1 MNTTETLNALAAE
14 RILILDGAMGSMIQ
28 SYRLTE
34 ADFRGSRFASHPTP
48 LAGCNDLLCLTK
60 PELIASIHTAYLE
73 AGADIIETCSLNSSA
88 VSLADFGLGMLSYEV
103 SRAAAVLARTCTAAC
118 STGDKPRFVAG
129 SIGSTV
135 KSASLA
141 PDIND
146 LSKRAIEWDEL
157 EAAYYDNARGLLD
170 GGADIL
176 LLETIY
182 DALNAKAAIA
192 AILRLFEERGLKQG
206 DVPIMISATVADD
219 FGRLLTGQTI
229 EAFCV
234 AVAHAKPWSLGLN
247 CSFGAQRLKPALKK
261 LADLVPCFVSAYPNG
276 GMPNQMG
283 SYDQSAQEMAQYI
296 EEYLQEGLVTVIG
309 GCCGTTPEHIKLIAA
324 KAAKYAP
331 RPLQPFKRGSYL
343 AGLEPLRIEAAPGG
357 LGFMPIGERCNVAGN
372 KKFLKLISAH
382 NYEAGIGV
390 IEEELARGAALLDF
404 CMDDALLDPVKE
416 IKAFL
421 SLALSNPAI
430 ARIPFVIDS
439 SRWDVIETA
448 LKLIGGKAL
457 INSMSL
463 KEGEAVFMERSR
475 LANRY
480 GASIIFML
488 FDERGQAD
496 SFERKIEIA
505 ARAYKLLTDDGFPP
519 ENIVF
524 DPNVLTVATGMPEH
538 DGYAVNFLRAVV
550 WIKEHCPGA
559 IVMGGIANLSFS
571 FKGNDYIREAMHAV
585 FVKHAV
591 EAGMTLAIVN
601 LSTMLTVEELDQDL
615 REAVQDVVLN
625 RNQPASL
632 ERLLTLATAVKST
645 AVGCRTVRQDGA
657 ESWRTLTGEERIVQA
672 VIHGSDEYIEHDLLE
687 IQPRYTRALTIVEA
701 VLMKGMQEVSTG
713 LSCGRMFLPQV
724 IRSAKVMKTA
734 IAVLAPFIEAQKR
747 LDGTVD
753 TDLRVGGETT
763 ILLATVK
770 GDVHDIGKNFV
781 GVILDCNGYKVID
794 LGVMISTQTIVETAL
809 REKVSIIGLSG
820 LISPS
825 LEEMIKTARE
835 LERQDLRI
843 PLLIGGAAASLAYTS
858 IRIAPVYSGAVVYM
872 KDASLVPD
880 AVRALLSDSERPRFL
895 EKLDRSYTEAA
906 ANHADIVSK
915 QRLKSLVQARLNR
928 VPPVAPA
935 PEPKQQNVIEIQ
947 DYPIASLVPRID
959 WDSFLRSWDL
969 GTSAKPETQPQLKE
983 RSAQE
988 LLSAAQTLLNK
999 LIAKELPQ
1007 VKLQLKALVGFFPAY
1022 GDNEDIVVQSGTTEE
1037 RFCFLRNQEE
1047 KRAGAPNSCLADFI
1061 APAKHGS
1068 AQDRLG
1074 VFALSAGIG
1083 LNEALA
1089 HFNSRN
1095 DIYTALLLQSLA
1107 NSLAEA
1113 FSAELHE
1120 RVRSEWWGYTEYA
1133 GIRPAFGYP
1142 MCPDHHDKE
1151 RVFALLHVQRIGLA
1165 LTESAMIIPAASSC
1179 GMYIAQPSAYY
1190 FGVGT
1195 VAEDQ
1200 LDDWARR
1207 KHISKDEARIRIARI

>member
-34 ADFRGSRFASHPTP
+34 ADFRGSRFAAHPTP
-48 LAGCNDLLCLTK
+48 LSGCNDLLCLTK
-60 PELIASIHTAYLE
+60 PQVIASIHTAYLE
-73 AGADIIETCSLNSSA
+73 AGADIIETCSLNASA
-88 VSLADFGLGMLSYEV
+88 ISLADFGLETLSYEL
-103 SRAAAVLARTCTAAC
+103 SHTAAALARTCTAAC
-118 STGDKPRFVAG
+118 STADKPRFVAG
-129 SIGSTV
+129 SIGPTV
-135 KSASLA
+135 KSASL
-141 PDIND
+141 PTDTND
-146 LSKRAIEWDEL
+146 LSKRAIEWDAL
-157 EAAYYDNARGLLD
+157 EAAYYDNVRGLLD

-176 LLETIY
+176 LLETFY

-192 AILRLFEERGLKQG
+192 AILRLFEERGLTQT

-219 FGRLLTGQTI
+219 FGRILTGQTI

-247 CSFGAQRLKPALKK
+247 CSFGAQRLKPALKR
-261 LADLVPCFVSAYPNG
+261 LADVAPCFVSAYPNG

-283 SYDQSAQEMAQYI
+283 DYDQSPQEMAQYI
-296 EEYLQEGLVTVIG
+296 EEYLQEGLVTIIG
-309 GCCGTTPEHIKLIAA
+309 GCCGTTPEHIKLIAE
-324 KAAKYAP
+324 KAAKYPP
-331 RPLQPFKRGSYL
+331 RPVPPPKHGSYL
-343 AGLEPLRIEAAPGG
+343 AGLEPLRIEPAPGG

-382 NYEAGIGV
+382 NYEAGIGI
-390 IEEELARGAALLDF
+390 IEEELARGAALLDI
-404 CMDDALLDPVKE
+404 CMDDALLDSVKE
-416 IKAFL
+416 IKAFV

-430 ARIPFVIDS
+430 ARTPFVIDS
-439 SRWDVIETA
+439 SRWDVIEAA
-448 LKLIGGKAL
+448 LKLIGGKAV

-475 LANRY
+475 LARRY

-488 FDERGQAD
+488 FDERGQAA

-505 ARAYKLLTDDGFPP
+505 ARAYKLLTEDGFPP

-524 DPNVLTVATGMPEH
+524 DPNVLTIATGMPEH
-538 DGYAVNFLRAVV
+538 DDYAVNFIRAVA

-591 EAGMTLAIVN
+591 EAGMTLANVN
-601 LSTMLTVEELDQDL
+601 LSTMLTVEELDPDV
-615 REAVQDVVLN
+615 REAAEDVVLN

-632 ERLLTLATAVKST
+632 ERLLALATAVKST
-645 AVGCRTVRQDGA
+645 AVGRTAMSA
-657 ESWRTLTGEERIVQA
+657 ESWRTLSGEERIVQA
-672 VIHGSDEYIEHDLLE
+672 VIHGSDEYLEHDLLE
-687 IQPRYTRALTIVEA
+687 IQPRYTHAITIVEA
-701 VLMKGMQEVSTG
+701 VLMKGMQEVSAG
-713 LSCGRMFLPQV
+713 LSSGRMFLPQV
-724 IRSAKVMKTA
+724 IRSAKVMKSA
-734 IAVLAPFIEAQKR
+734 IAVLKPFIEAQKQ
-747 LDGTVD
+747 LDGA
-753 TDLRVGGETT
+753 VGGETA

-781 GVILDCNGYKVID
+781 GVILGCNGFKVID
-794 LGVMISTQTIVETAL
+794 LGVMVSTETIVETAL

-825 LEEMIKTARE
+825 LEEMIKTAQE
-835 LERQDLRI
+835 LEQRGLRI

-858 IRIAPVYSGAVVYM
+858 IHIAPVYSGAVVYM

-880 AVRALLSDSERPRFL
+880 SVRALLSDSERPRFL
-895 EKLDRSYTEAA
+895 EKLDRSYAEAA
-906 ANHADIVSK
+906 ANHLDIVSK
-915 QRLKSLVQARLNR
+915 QRLKSLAQARFNR
-928 VPPVAPA
+928 LPPVAPA
-935 PEPKQQNVIEIQ
+935 PEPKQHIIEIQ
-947 DYPIASLVPRID
+947 DYPIASLVQHID
-959 WDSFLRSWDL
+959 WDSFLRSWDM
-969 GTSAKPETQPQLKE
+969 GTSAKAEAQP
-983 RSAQE
+983 AQE
-988 LLSAAQTLLNK
+988 LLAAAQTLLNK
-999 LIAKELPQ
+999 LIAKELPE

-1022 GDNEDIVVQSGTTEE
+1022 SDNEDIVVQSGTALQNEE

-1061 APAKHGS
+1061 APAKHGI
-1068 AQDRLG
+1068 AQDWLG

-1083 LNEALA
+1083 LNEAVA
-1089 HFNSRN
+1089 HLNSRN

-1120 RVRSEWWGYTEYA
+1120 RVRREWWGYTEYP

-1151 RVFALLHVQRIGLA
+1151 RVFSLLQAQRIGLT

-1190 FGVGT
+1190 FGVGA

-1207 KHISKDEARIRIARI
+1207 KHISTDEARIRTARI